1 MKVLLD
7 TNVLFSGLGFRG
19 VVGRLLE
26 ELVHQGHTLVMSD
39 YILEEL
45 RRKIRG
51 KFQGPQ
57 KEVALDL
64 LLFILSRIPLEVK
77 EQNEYRKNLA
87 RALELVPEQ
96 DAPIL
101 ATAMLEDVDYLV
113 TGDKAHFLDNG
124 RVKALLGARLKSP
137 RAMLTLL
144 ESEPG

>member
-7 TNVLFSGLGFRG
+7 TNMLFSGLGFRG
-19 VVGRLLE
+19 VVGQLLE
-26 ELVHQGHTLVMSD
+26 ELIHKGHTLVTSD

-45 RRKIRG
+45 RRKIRA

-57 KEVALDL
+57 KEAALDL
-64 LLFILSRIPLEVK
+64 LLLILSRIPLEVK
-77 EQNEYRKNLA
+77 EQKEYRNSLT

-101 ATAMLEDVDYLV
+101 AVAMLEDVDYLI
-113 TGDKAHFLDNG
+113 TGDKAHFLDNEG
-124 RVKALLGARLKSP
+124 VKALMGAKLKSP

-144 ESEPG
+144 EEEQG